1 MDRQIQ
7 GIALLLFGILLS
19 IVGAI
24 CLWLGYELS
33 WAGLFVFLP
42 GGLIAG
48 VIGLRFCFR
57 RKQDP
62 AP

>member
-1 MDRQIQ
+1 MDRKIQ

-24 CLWLGYELS
+24 CLWLGYEL
-33 WAGLFVFLP
+33 AGIGLVAFLP

-48 VIGLRFCFR
+48 IIGLIFCFSKKR
-57 RKQDP
+57 DP

>member
-1 MDRQIQ
+1 MDRKIQ

-24 CLWLGYELS
+24 CLWLGYEL
-33 WAGLFVFLP
+33 AGIGLFVCLP

-48 VIGLRFCFR
+48 IAGLRFCFS
-57 RKQDP
+57 KQRDP